1 MPRPPVRRQVRTA
14 AILLLA
20 RGHSLREVARRFG
33 LWHTTIRK
41 LVRPPSV
48 IVSSKRPRRC
58 RGCGGLVTKWP
69 CVLCRAR
76 AHGKLQRSQH
86 PRPED
91 EAFASS
97 IARAHQ
103 EHQEEPAVELRGE
116 HRRRYEKLRAG
127 KRPGERPYS
136 GQEQEEKYHGLRL
149 VRSS

>member
-33 LWHTTIRK
+33 LWHTTIRRI
-41 LVRPPSV
+41 VQPPSV

-76 AHGKLQRSQH
+76 AHEKLRRSQCS
-86 PRPED
+86 RPED
-91 EAFASS
+91 EAFAAQG
-97 IARAHQ
+97 ARARS
-103 EHQEEPAVELRGE
+103 ESPPEIAVELEGE
-116 HRRRYEKLRAG
+116 HRRQYEKLRAR
-127 KRPGERPYS
+127 KKPGERPYTT
-136 GQEQEEKYHGLRL
+136 QEQQEKYHELRL
-149 VRSS
+149 VRSC